1 MIRIEDRIGVDSN
14 VWLCMRE
21 RGKLVPGSHREGHNV
36 VTVTGRNL
44 LSKLLS
50 WETIGTTD
58 VPYTQRR
65 VRWIGVG
72 TGTQLE
78 VTTVTQLAQATLAKA
93 SPLDYIVPINY
104 PPDFPTSTSVEYSYE
119 FGVSEIS
126 TAGVPVLVSEVGLFS
141 DVNPASA
148 GGTDDVAVG
157 GGVLTTLDPL
167 VATNPPVAY
176 KTFESLTKT
185 KDFTLEVRWTFR
197 F

>member
-1 MIRIEDRIGVDSN
+1 MIRLVDRIRVESN

-21 RGKLVPGSHREGHNV
+21 RGKIVPRSRREGHNV
-36 VTVTGRNL
+36 ITVTGRNL
-44 LSKLLS
+44 MAKLLS
-50 WETIGTTD
+50 WSTIGTTD
-58 VPYTQRR
+58 EAFTQRR

-78 VTTVTQLAQATLAKA
+78 VTTVSQLNQAVLAKA
-93 SPLDYIVPINY
+93 SPLDYFVPINY
-104 PPDFPTSTSVEYSYE
+104 PPNFPTSTSVEYSYE

-126 TAGVPVLVSEVGLFS
+126 AGGAPVLVSEVGLFA

-148 GGTDDVAVG
+148 GGVDDTAAP
-157 GGVLTTLDPL
+157 GVTTTLDPL

-176 KTFESLTKT
+176 KAFESLTKT
-185 KDFTLEVRWTFR
+185 VDFTLEVRWTFR